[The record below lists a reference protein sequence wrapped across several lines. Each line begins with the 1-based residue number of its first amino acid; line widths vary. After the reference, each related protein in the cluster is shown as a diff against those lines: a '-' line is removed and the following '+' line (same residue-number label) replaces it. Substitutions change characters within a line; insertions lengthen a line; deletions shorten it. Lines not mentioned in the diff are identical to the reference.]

1 VKPSRRRVVVGYM
14 CGAYRVSERHACKV
28 VLLPR
33 ATHRYQSIRDPLIE
47 LRMRLRELAQSRI
60 RYGYRKLR
68 VLLMREGWRVGK
80 KLVYRLYREEGL
92 GLRRRPK
99 RRRMVCEHS
108 RQKPRAEGAN
118 EVWSLDFVADQ
129 LSDGRRFRA
138 LTVVDIYT
146 RECLAIEV
154 GQSLK
159 GHDVVRV
166 LQQVSRQRG
175 TPQVLFCDNGSE
187 FTSQAM
193 DLWAYHN
200 QVKIDF
206 SRPGKPTDNAYIE
219 SFNGT
224 LRAECLDAHWF
235 GDLAEAAQQI
245 AAWKLEYNASRPHR
259 ALGERTPDEFAREIA
274 ASRDLSGPQNSRK
287 LTLELA

>member
-1 VKPSRRRVVVGYM
+1 VVGYL

-28 VLLPR
+28 VWLPR
-33 ATHRYQSIRDPLIE
+33 ATHRYQSIRDPLTALR
-47 LRMRLRELAQSRI
+47 LRMRELAQTRI
-60 RYGYRKLR
+60 RYGYRKIR
-68 VLLMREGWRVGK
+68 VLLIREGWQVGK

-92 GLRRRPK
+92 GLRRRRK
-99 RRRMVCEHS
+99 SRRPVSEHS
-108 RQKPRAEGAN
+108 RQKPRAERPN
-118 EVWSLDFVADQ
+118 QVWGLDFVADQ

-138 LTVVDIYT
+138 LTVVDVYT

-159 GHDVVRV
+159 GPDVVRV
-166 LQQVSRQRG
+166 LQRISEQRG
-175 TPQVLFCDNGSE
+175 VPQMLFCDNGSE
-187 FTSQAM
+187 FSSQVM

-206 SRPGKPTDNAYIE
+206 SRPGKPTDNAHVE

-235 GDLAEAAQQI
+235 
-245 AAWKLEYNASRPHR
+245 SH
-259 ALGERTPDEFAREIA
+259 
-274 ASRDLSGPQNSRK
+274 
-287 LTLELA
+287 